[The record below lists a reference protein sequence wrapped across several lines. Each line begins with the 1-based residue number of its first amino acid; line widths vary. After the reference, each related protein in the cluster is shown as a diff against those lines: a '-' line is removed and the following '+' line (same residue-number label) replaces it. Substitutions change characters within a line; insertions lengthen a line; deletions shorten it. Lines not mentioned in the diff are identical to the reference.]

1 MNTHA
6 LAVMGICAAVTLATR
21 ALPFVCFGQK
31 RAVPRLVT
39 SLGHSLPPAIMAALV
54 VYCLKG
60 VDFTAWP
67 FSLAE
72 VIAVAVTALLHL
84 WKRNTLLS
92 IAAGTVCY
100 MILIRTVFPI

>member
-21 ALPFVCFGQK
+21 ALPFICFGQK

-54 VYCLKG
+54 VTLSSGAIQLICAA
-60 VDFTAWP
+60 T
-67 FSLAE
+67 
-72 VIAVAVTALLHL
+72 VAALHI
-84 WKRNTLLS
+84 WRRNTLLS
-92 IAAGTVCY
+92 IGVGTALY
-100 MILIRTVFPI
+100 MALIRL